1 MTEENGASVP
11 AALKPDSTFG
21 FLSLVDAY
29 ESSHMLAM
37 PQTLG
42 PVRLG
47 AGRPE
52 FASRLAQQPCGCGYI
67 VGGLLN
73 GPLPTRLTS

>member
-1 MTEENGASVP
+1 MELP
-11 AALKPDSTFG
+11 YPLRWKPDSTFG
-21 FLSLVDAY
+21 FFILVDAY

-37 PQTLG
+37 PQTLV
-42 PVRLG
+42 PIRLD

-52 FASRLAQQPCGCGYI
+52 LASRLVQQPVGCGYI

-73 GPLPTRLTS
+73 GPLPARLTS

>member
-1 MTEENGASVP
+1 MGLP
-11 AALKPDSTFG
+11 FPLRWKPDSTFG
-21 FLSLVDAY
+21 SVILVDTY

-47 AGRPE
+47 AGRSE
-52 FASRLAQQPCGCGYI
+52 LASRFAQQPCGCGYI
-67 VGGLLN
+67 VGGLLS
-73 GPLPTRLTS
+73 GPLPARLTS